1 MINEEYSFVKRS
13 LDKTKEWKGS
23 IIESILD
30 MGSYYSVAYSPEKPP
45 KGAYYEDSFCSVD
58 KNTGKVKAFNPLMD
72 MKKFTEANKS
82 PVYVKSKDMTNPDT
96 VEKGKEL
103 VHSMLM

>member
-1 MINEEYSFVKRS
+1 MTDVYTFVKES

-45 KGAYYEDSFCSVD
+45 KGAEYEDSFCSVD
-58 KNTGKVKAFNPLMD
+58 KSTGKVKVFNPLMD
-72 MKKFTEANKS
+72 MKGFTEANDH
-82 PVYVKSKDMTNPDT
+82 PIYVRSKEIRHNDAFDAGRDF
-96 VEKGKEL
+96 VQAI
-103 VHSMLM
+103 LM